1 MTNRMPELLCPAG
14 NLESL
19 EAALHFGA
27 DAVYGGM
34 RQFGLRAFAGNF
46 DEEALTQAVEKMH
59 GAGKK
64 FYLTMNIFPFDDQLD
79 DFIAAAKAARDI
91 GVDAAIVSD
100 LGAIAALR
108 REVPD
113 LPLHVSTQASTVNA
127 EAVRVYRDMGC
138 ERVILARETSI
149 ARAKEIIRRVPE
161 MEIETF
167 VHGASCMA
175 YSGRCLLSAAMAGR
189 SGNQGECAQP
199 CRWHYSVVEEKRPGE
214 YMPVCETK
222 GTYIFSAHDLNL
234 MPLLPELVDAGIKS
248 LKIEGRMKTAYY
260 VATVTAAYRRALD
273 LLADG
278 GDFAAALPGL
288 MAELSCASHRD
299 SDTGFALGKP
309 ANPGGADG
317 FHQEREYLAHVVEG
331 SRRWARHTLSAQ
343 KSLQGGR
350 DNRTADA
357 IGRARLRGDAV
368 PARKDGR
375 NRRYAGHRRRNHPHG
390 CPLRDRNG
398 RLPPRRN
405 AESPKVSAF
414 PETRKQVNKSR
425 TKAKLKNAV
434 KLGNNSRSFL
444 Q

>member
-34 RQFGLRAFAGNF
+34 KQFGLRAFAGNF

-64 FYLTMNIFPFDDQLD
+64 FYLTMNIFPFDDQLGHL
-79 DFIAAAKAARDI
+79 AAAKAARDI

-100 LGAIAALR
+100 LGAITALR
-108 REVPD
+108 REVPA

-149 ARAKEIIRRVPE
+149 ARAKEINRRVPE

-214 YMPVCETK
+214 YMPVCEDEN

-331 SRRWARHTLSAQ
+331 SRDGRGTRFLLKNRFKAGETIELRRRRVCTHLRRRRSCAKRRAKSSIRWASAA
-343 KSLQGGR
+343 KSSAWTSPSR
-350 DNRTADA
+350 
-357 IGRARLRGDAV
+357 
-368 PARKDGR
+368 PS
-375 NRRYAGHRRRNHPHG
+375 
-390 CPLRDRNG
+390 G

-405 AESPKVSAF
+405 TESPKVSAF

-434 KLGNNSRSFL
+434 KLGNNSRSFP